1 MSHRIWE
8 PNLIMWFILRIM
20 LWVWIKRRSC
30 GSIVKDKGFFFF
42 LERYVIM
49 TGVSKL
55 LITLKQAF
63 LVGESFQGVSK
74 LYILKQI
81 FKVQ

>member
-1 MSHRIWE
+1 
-8 PNLIMWFILRIM
+8 
-20 LWVWIKRRSC
+20 
-30 GSIVKDKGFFFF
+30 
-42 LERYVIM
+42 M
-49 TGVSKL
+49 TGLSKL